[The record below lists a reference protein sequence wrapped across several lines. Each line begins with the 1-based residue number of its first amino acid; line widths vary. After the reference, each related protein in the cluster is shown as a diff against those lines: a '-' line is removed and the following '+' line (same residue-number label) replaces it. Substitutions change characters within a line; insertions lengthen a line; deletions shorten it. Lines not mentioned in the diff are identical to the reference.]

1 MRRIS
6 ILLATAALLL
16 PGGCGSDV
24 EDSAGEKSAAPPKP
38 AVEKPAAPPKPAVAK
53 RSIPAIS
60 VAEFADRIQAG
71 SPPVVLDV
79 RTREEFAQGHIPGA
93 INISHGELPNRM
105 AELPD
110 AKSEEIVV
118 YDDAGRGAAR
128 LAEETLHGNGYSNVL
143 ILTGHWQQWQAAGLP
158 TE

>member
-1 MRRIS
+1 MRRIL

-16 PGGCGSDV
+16 LGGCGSDV
-24 EDSAGEKSAAPPKP
+24 EEPSGTPSSAGEKS
-38 AVEKPAAPPKPAVAK
+38 AAPPKPAVAK

-60 VAEFADRIQAG
+60 AAEFADRIQTG

-79 RTREEFAQGHIPGA
+79 RTSEEFAQGHIPGA
-93 INISHGELPNRM
+93 ININHGELPNRM